1 MTTTQLN
8 AISPLEAPLPLPRKG
23 EALTDSQWITL
34 MAIADTFIPSIGV
47 SSKDSPRTLG
57 LSKSDY
63 TSAEETVRSRLP
75 PTEDA
80 NLATRYLS
88 ENPSS
93 VPGFREL
100 LGRFMRDYL
109 HTEAQKGI
117 RVILSALE

>member
-8 AISPLEAPLPLPRKG
+8 AISPLEAPLPPPRKG
-23 EALTDSQWITL
+23 EALTDSQWVTL
-34 MAIADTFIPSIGV
+34 MAIADTLVPSIGV
-47 SSKDSPRTLG
+47 SSKDSPNTLG
-57 LSKSDY
+57 LPKSDY
-63 TSAEETVRSRLP
+63 ASTEETVRSRLP

-100 LGRFMRDYL
+100 LSRFMRDYL

-117 RVILSALE
+117 RIVLSALE